1 MQKTNNMKTKP
12 FYSINKSKAFPE
24 LYRIVQWFGKHPNI
38 YVETVQDGI
47 GYDEAVMIL
56 ENLKK

>member
-1 MQKTNNMKTKP
+1 MKTKP